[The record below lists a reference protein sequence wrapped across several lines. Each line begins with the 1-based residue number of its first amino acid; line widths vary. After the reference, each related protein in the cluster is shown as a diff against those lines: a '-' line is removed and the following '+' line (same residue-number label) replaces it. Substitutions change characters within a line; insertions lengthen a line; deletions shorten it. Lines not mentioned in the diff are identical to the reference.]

1 MTATANPT
9 TANPAAARPI
19 DDAPVHVDPR
29 ARFQIFGA
37 VLLALFLAALDQTI
51 VSTALPNIL
60 TDLRGNDLY
69 TWVITVYLLTS
80 TVTGPLYGKLSDQ
93 FGRRPMLMIG
103 IGLFLFGSLLSG
115 LSQTMWQLILF
126 RGIQGLGAGALFPI
140 SLAVIGDLFSPRE
153 RGRYQGLFGGVF
165 AVAMLIGPFLG
176 GFLTDNISWHW
187 IFFVNL
193 PVGAVALVVIWR
205 LLPKISHPER
215 VVSIDYLGAAV
226 FTGAIVPIMLG
237 LTNKQTGDWTDPAV
251 GGLMLL
257 GAVLLGAFLW
267 IESRAKDPILHV
279 GLFKNQTFTASV
291 LATGLVSFGFFGGII
306 FIPRW
311 FQFVAGSSA
320 TESGYQILPM
330 MAGLM
335 VGSIGSGQIVSRT
348 GRYKWL
354 VAAAMVIAGIG
365 ILLLTQLRADTSV
378 TTLWIWLAIMG
389 LGIGPSMAVFT
400 IIVQNAVPFREMGVA
415 TSALTFFRQIG
426 GSIGLAIAGTVFGSS
441 LAAEIPKQLSAAGV
455 PQQIVDS
462 IPSGTFTGGEITNV
476 GVDLGQQILSQ
487 APAAARP
494 TLAPIIPNIV
504 DGVHQAFSLAIS
516 YALWFGVVAS
526 ALAALIVI
534 FGLPELPLR
543 HQLGETVPA
552 SQPGQPDQPDQ
563 PDQPAEA
570 TQPGRRGR
578 PGPPE
583 GSPPVTAFD

>member
-1 MTATANPT
+1 VTASAI
-9 TANPAAARPI
+9 PAAARPI

-69 TWVITVYLLTS
+69 TWVVTVYLLTS

-165 AVAMLIGPFLG
+165 AVAMLVGPFLG

-193 PVGAVALVVIWR
+193 PVGAVALAVIWR
-205 LLPKISHPER
+205 LLPKVSHPER
-215 VVSIDYLGAAV
+215 VLSIDYLGAAV

-237 LTNKQTGDWTDPAV
+237 LTNKQTADWTDPAV
-251 GGLMLL
+251 GGLILL
-257 GAVLLGAFLW
+257 GAVMLGVFGW
-267 IESRAKDPILHV
+267 IETRAKDPILHL
-279 GLFKNQTFTASV
+279 GLFKNRTFTVSV

-400 IIVQNAVPFREMGVA
+400 IIVQNAVPFRDMGVA

-455 PQQIVDS
+455 DRQIVDN

-476 GVDLGQQILSQ
+476 GVDLGQQILGQTPEAFRS
-487 APAAARP
+487 RIE
-494 TLAPIIPNIV
+494 PIIPNIV
-504 DGVHQAFSLAIS
+504 DGIHQAFSLAIS
-516 YALWFGVVAS
+516 YALWFGVAASVVA
-526 ALAALIVI
+526 AVIVT

-543 HQLGETVPA
+543 HHVGEAAPA
-552 SQPGQPDQPDQ
+552 AQPEQPGGQSKADR
-563 PDQPAEA
+563 PA
-570 TQPGRRGR
+570 GVG
-578 PGPPE
+578 
-583 GSPPVTAFD
+583 AFD